1 VKLRGSFPST
11 AAPLGFELT
20 GSNGFLFSVTGQ
32 MEGLGQMQSCL
43 VQRQL
48 VDRRPEVQGVA
59 LGAALGVEALE
70 DVLAQMCREGRLRV
84 VRAAVDWT
92 APGKGDIV
100 QYSKKQQ
107 QCTMSPLPFPTAKLL
122 RPA

>member
-1 VKLRGSFPST
+1 MLVSGCFSALRSDDVAVKVWGSFPST

-32 MEGLGQMQSCL
+32 MEGLGQMQSSL

-48 VDRRPEVQGVA
+48 VDGRPEVQGIA

-70 DVLAQMCREGRLRV
+70 DVLAQMRREGRLRV

-92 APGKGDIV
+92 G
-100 QYSKKQQ
+100 
-107 QCTMSPLPFPTAKLL
+107 
-122 RPA
+122 PAALQAAAAQLVEQS